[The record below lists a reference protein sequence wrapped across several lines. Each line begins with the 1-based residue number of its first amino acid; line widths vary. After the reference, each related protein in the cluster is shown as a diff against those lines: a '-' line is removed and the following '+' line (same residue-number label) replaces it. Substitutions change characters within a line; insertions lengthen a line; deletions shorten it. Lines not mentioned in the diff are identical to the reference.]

1 VPSVS
6 PPSGPSSNRPNG
18 PSGQIR
24 VEIPSDILNLITD
37 SDDKFKKQLI
47 KQYGLDKPLSLGQMR
62 KKIDSTNPDDLTK
75 RFFHYIAALPL
86 LSNTINFSEPNNEFT
101 FFNNFKHFTVS
112 GFKVQSDKRTQLA
125 LLYLLLQTKSK
136 TKSNQVVQ
144 DLLDKSINFVVNNIF
159 KLSLHTNISLSGQQ
173 PFSARS
179 YLEGKLFDIAS
190 KVDDQDL
197 KSDIGSLLKK
207 LSDGTNF
214 KALLEEVSDHATSLE
229 EIRENYPGF
238 NYDQLVRNQFDFKQ
252 NQALCKKVRASFDK
266 VLSATEEFITCFENK
281 TGFNGK
287 FLGIL
292 KDDLSEFDYSQDI
305 SVNFS
310 AFDEE
315 DLDLLKKQSQ
325 VTIDTMKDLIGMGYK
340 NFGFANFL
348 TKYCFEDFAAH
359 LSYQEDMNNIEV
371 EKMILDFLS
380 PKNNLREFKVYS
392 ALYSLKKIENISP
405 YAAVFIE
412 FIDKLKQFSLN
423 NDVKVKIFPIDD
435 GTALSKWNKVQS
447 EKRVYFDN
455 NYFAAQDPDTY
466 NMNFNLFKFN
476 PRENFVTDDDLE
488 SCCITNVLGANE
500 FDSTEFMVPDAL
512 PLVIMELASKAQQK
526 ISDGD
531 SFTLAGVNDL
541 EQVVRDSFVEQ
552 HEQAVGAS
560 TSDLCVLPSFTR
572 DDCELEPDLYR
583 IFFVEAK
590 DEDDGDGD
598 FSGVKTPD
606 DGSLVLT

>member
-1 VPSVS
+1 M
-6 PPSGPSSNRPNG
+6 
-18 PSGQIR
+18 
-24 VEIPSDILNLITD
+24 
-37 SDDKFKKQLI
+37 K
-47 KQYGLDKPLSLGQMR
+47 
-62 KKIDSTNPDDLTK
+62 KKIDSTNPYDLTQ

-86 LSNTINFSEPNNEFT
+86 LSKTTNFSEANNEFE
-101 FFNNFKHFTVS
+101 FFNNFKHFTMS
-112 GFKVQSDKRTQLA
+112 SFPDDKVQSDKRTQLA
-125 LLYLLLQTKSK
+125 LLYLLLQTKPK
-136 TKSNQVVQ
+136 TKSNQVMQ

-159 KLSLHTNISLSGQQ
+159 QLSLPTNISLSGQQ

-179 YLEGKLFDIAS
+179 YLEEKLFQIAS
-190 KVDDQDL
+190 KVDNKDL

-207 LSDGTNF
+207 LSKGANF
-214 KALLEEVSDHATSLE
+214 QALLEEVSDHATSLE
-229 EIRENYPGF
+229 EIRVNHPDF
-238 NYDQLVRNQFDFKQ
+238 NYDQSVRNQFDFKQ
-252 NQALCKKVRASFDK
+252 NQALCKKVRVSFDK
-266 VLSATEEFITCFENK
+266 VLSATEDFITCFKNK

-292 KDDLSEFDYSQDI
+292 KDDLKDIGEVEHAQDI

-310 AFDEE
+310 GFDED

-348 TKYCFEDFAAH
+348 TDYGFADFAGF
-359 LSYQEDMNNIEV
+359 LSCEEDMNNVQV
-371 EKMILDFLS
+371 EEMILDFLS
-380 PKNNLREFKVYS
+380 PENKSREFKVYS
-392 ALYSLKKIENISP
+392 ALHSLNKTSEP
-405 YAAVFIE
+405 YVE
-412 FIDKLKQFSLN
+412 LFIDFVNNLKQVILTSGA
-423 NDVKVKIFPIDD
+423 KVEIFPIDD
-435 GTALSKWNKVQS
+435 GTAIS
-447 EKRVYFDN
+447 EWDIEDSEARVHFN
-455 NYFAAQDPDTY
+455 NNHFAAQDPDTY

-488 SCCITNVLGANE
+488 SCCITNVWGANE

-512 PLVIMELASKAQQK
+512 PLLIMELATKAQQK

-531 SFTLAGVNDL
+531 SFTLAGVEELN
-541 EQVVRDSFVEQ
+541 QFVRDSFIEED
-552 HEQAVGAS
+552 EQAVGAS

-590 DEDDGDGD
+590 DEDDGDED

-606 DGSLVLT
+606 DSLVLT